1 MSTPTAVLGAGSFGT
16 CLAMVC
22 ARENDVKIWSRR
34 EDVAET
40 INRERHNP
48 RYLTEFEL
56 SERIEA
62 TSDLRDALAGR
73 ELVII
78 AVPSQSFRAVMSE
91 AGPYIEPGAIIV
103 SAVKGIEFETGYTMH
118 QVLEEVLDLEHHPRL
133 VALSGPS
140 FAVEIAQRKPT
151 VVTLACR
158 EEAYAISVQA
168 TLSCPWF
175 RCYTHNDIMGVET
188 AGALKNVIAIAIGMS
203 DGQDGGLNARAALMT
218 RGLAEITRIGV
229 AQGAD
234 PETFL
239 GLAGM
244 GDLLL
249 TCTGD
254 LSRNRRVG
262 LGLGRGRKLEEIVA
276 EIGEVAEGIQ
286 TTRAAVRLAD
296 RLGVEAPIS
305 TQVRM
310 VLDGEKT
317 PQEAGHT
324 LMTRQLRSERDSSL
338 GRADS
343 PESKPTSG
351 PKRSRSKRRDP
362 KSEHVRK

>member
-16 CLAMVC
+16 CLAMLS
-22 ARENDVKIWSRR
+22 AREHDVKIWSRR
-34 EDVAET
+34 ADVAEA
-40 INRERHNP
+40 INRDHRNP
-48 RYLTEFEL
+48 RYLSDHPL
-56 SERIEA
+56 PPSIEA
-62 TSDLRDALAGR
+62 TTDLREALAGR
-73 ELVII
+73 ELVIL
-78 AVPSQSFRAVMSE
+78 AVPSHSLRDVMTT

-103 SAVKGIEFETGYTMH
+103 SAVKGIEFETGLTMH
-118 QVLEEVLDLEHHPRL
+118 GVLEEVLDPQHHPRL

-140 FAVEIAQRKPT
+140 FAAEIARRQPT

-175 RCYTHNDIMGVET
+175 RCYTQVDVVGVEI
-188 AGALKNVIAIAIGMS
+188 AGALKNVIAIAVGMC
-203 DGQDGGLNARAALMT
+203 DGLEGGHNARAALMT

-229 AQGAD
+229 ALGAE

-239 GLAGM
+239 GLSGM

-262 LGLGRGRKLEEIVA
+262 LGLARGRKLEEIV
-276 EIGEVAEGIQ
+276 EELGEVAEGIR

-310 VLDGEKT
+310 VLDGEHT
-317 PQEAGHT
+317 PRDAGHA
-324 LMTRQLRSERDSSL
+324 LMTRQLRSERDTTL
-338 GRADS
+338 
-343 PESKPTSG
+343 
-351 PKRSRSKRRDP
+351 KRER
-362 KSEHVRK
+362 VREP

>member
-1 MSTPTAVLGAGSFGT
+1 MNTPTAVLGAGSFGT

-34 EDVAET
+34 EDVAEA
-40 INRERHNP
+40 INREHRNP
-48 RYLTEFEL
+48 RYLTEYEL
-56 SERIEA
+56 PDRIEA

-78 AVPSQSFRAVMSE
+78 AVPSHSLREVMIE
-91 AGPYIEPGAIIV
+91 AGPHIDAGAIIV
-103 SAVKGIEFETGYTMH
+103 SAVKGIEFETGHTMH
-118 QVLEEVLDLEHHPRL
+118 AVLEEVLDPDHHPRL

-140 FAVEIAQRKPT
+140 FAAEIARHQPT

-175 RCYTHNDIMGVET
+175 RCYTHNDIIGVET
-188 AGALKNVIAIAIGMS
+188 AGALKNVIAIAVGMS
-203 DGQDGGLNARAALMT
+203 DGQHGGLNARAALMT

-229 AQGAD
+229 AQGAE

-262 LGLGRGRKLEEIVA
+262 LALGRGRKLDEILV
-276 EIGEVAEGIQ
+276 ELGEVVEGIQ

-296 RLGVEAPIS
+296 RLGLEAPIS

-317 PQEAGHT
+317 PEAAGHT
-324 LMTRQLRSERDSSL
+324 LMTRQLRSERDSTLKRARL
-338 GRADS
+338 GENKDER
-343 PESKPTSG
+343 
-351 PKRSRSKRRDP
+351 
-362 KSEHVRK
+362 VRK